1 MPKALFIGRFQ
12 PFHNGHLDALKQIS
26 ENEIIIGIGSSQYSG
41 TDENPYSFAERKE
54 MIEKTLAML
63 SEAPKAKSKHLFNKV
78 KDPSSRL
85 NIGTQDDYK
94 KYKIIAIP
102 DIQDPPNWVEHVK
115 NLVPNFDVVY
125 TGNDFVAKLFQ
136 EKNYSVKPIFINKK
150 ISGTEIR
157 QMIKEKNSTW
167 KNLVPQEIVELL

>member
-1 MPKALFIGRFQ
+1 MIALFIGRFQ
-12 PFHNGHLDALKQIS
+12 PFHLGHLDALKQIS
-26 ENEIIIGIGSSQYSG
+26 ENEIIIGIGSSQYSN
-41 TDENPYSFAERKE
+41 TEENPYSFVERKE
-54 MIEKTLAML
+54 MIEMILKDI
-63 SEAPKAKSKHLFNKV
+63 PNK
-78 KDPSSRL
+78 
-85 NIGTQDDYK
+85 NI
-94 KYKIIAIP
+94 KIIAIP